1 MKEDRKERI
10 SRQELRPEK
19 IVLDAF
25 AFARTR
31 VLSTAIDLGL
41 FNHISLGKRTLGQ
54 LSQVTNTNMRAL
66 EILLNTLCAMGY
78 LYKKDGSYDLPPL
91 SRHFLIKGKKMYYG
105 DFLKHADLSW
115 GQWLKLT
122 EVIKSG
128 RPSLPAGTERED
140 GFDYYQQLVP
150 MLFNT
155 TYLVASTGAKALG
168 IGKELK
174 GLKIA
179 DVGTGSG
186 AWGIALAQEDPTC
199 EIHGMDDPKVLKET
213 KRYVSKF
220 GLEEQFHYVPTNIE
234 EDSLGEEEYDLAV
247 LSYVCHG
254 EGEKKSREIL
264 SKIFKALK
272 KGGRIV
278 ICEFCPDEN
287 REKDL
292 FPLIFGVNMLIHT
305 SEGNTFTLSEYTS
318 WLKEAGF
325 KRVETIDIP
334 ATSPLMVAIK

>member
-1 MKEDRKERI
+1 MKEDRKEK
-10 SRQELRPEK
+10 SFRQELRPEK

-31 VLSTAIDLGL
+31 VLSTAINLEL
-41 FNHISLGKRTLGQ
+41 FNHISKGKKTLAE
-54 LSQVTNTNMRAL
+54 LSEISKTNMRAL

-78 LYKKDGSYDLPPL
+78 LYKKDRSYDLLPL

-105 DFLKHADLSW
+105 DFLKQADLSW
-115 GQWLKLT
+115 EPWLELT

-168 IGKELK
+168 IGKQLK

-179 DVGTGSG
+179 DVGAGSG
-186 AWGIALAQEDPTC
+186 AWGIALAQEDPSC
-199 EIHGMDDPKVLKET
+199 EVYGMDDPKVLKET
-213 KRYVSKF
+213 KRFVEKF
-220 GLEEQFHYVPTNIE
+220 GLEEQFHYIPTNIE
-234 EDSLGEEEYDLAV
+234 QDSLGEEEYDLAV
-247 LSYVCHG
+247 LSYVCHA
-254 EGEKKSREIL
+254 EGEKRSREIL
-264 SKIFKALK
+264 SKIHKALRR
-272 KGGRIV
+272 GGRIV
-278 ICEFCPDEN
+278 ICEICPDEN

-305 SEGNTFTLSEYTS
+305 PEGNTFTLSEYTS

-325 KRVETIDIP
+325 GKVDTIDIP
-334 ATSPLMVAIK
+334 ATSPLIVAIK

>member
-1 MKEDRKERI
+1 VEKT
-10 SRQELRPEK
+10 SHHELSPRE
-19 IVLDAF
+19 IILDTF

-31 VLSTAIDLGL
+31 ILITAIDLEI
-41 FNHISLGKRTLGQ
+41 FTHISKGKKTVPELA
-54 LSQVTNTNMRAL
+54 QVTKTKERAL
-66 EILLNTLCAMGY
+66 EILLNNLCAMEY
-78 LYKKDGSYDLPPL
+78 LQKKDRGYELTSL
-91 SRHFLIKGKKMYYG
+91 SRFFLVKGKKMYYG
-105 DFLKHADLSW
+105 DYVKHVDLSW
-115 GQWLKLT
+115 DSWFRLT
-122 EVIKSG
+122 EVVRTGK
-128 RPSLPAGTERED
+128 PSLPTGTAEKE

-150 MLFNT
+150 LLFNT
-155 TYLVASTGAKALG
+155 THLVAVAGAKALG

-174 GLKIA
+174 GLRIM

-199 EIHGMDDPKVLKET
+199 QIYGIDDPKVLEQT
-213 KRYVSKF
+213 KKHVEKL
-220 GLEEQFHYVPTNIE
+220 GLERQFHYIPKDIE
-234 EDSLGEEEYDLAV
+234 KDSLGEDEYDLAI

-254 EGEKKSREIL
+254 EGEGKSREIL
-264 SKIFKALK
+264 SRIHKALK
-272 KGGRIV
+272 KGGRLV
-278 ICEFCPDEN
+278 ICEVCPDEN

-325 KRVETIDIP
+325 GKLETIDMP

>member
-1 MKEDRKERI
+1 MKEDRKEKI

-41 FNHISLGKRTLGQ
+41 FNHISKGKKALTE
-54 LSQVTNTNMRAL
+54 LSQITNTNMRAL

-78 LYKKDGSYDLPPL
+78 LYKKEEAYDLLPL
-91 SRHFLIKGKKMYYG
+91 SKHFLIKGKKMYYG

-115 GQWLKLT
+115 GPWLKLT

-128 RPSLPAGTERED
+128 KPSLPAGTERED

-186 AWGIALAQEDPTC
+186 AWGIALAQEDPIC
-199 EIHGMDDPKVLKET
+199 QIYGMDDPKVLEQT
-213 KRYVSKF
+213 KKHVEKF
-220 GLEEQFHYVPTNIE
+220 RMERQFHYIPTNIE
-234 EDSLGEEEYDLAV
+234 KDFLGEDEYDLAI

-254 EGEKKSREIL
+254 EGEGKSREIL
-264 SKIFKALK
+264 TKIHKALK
-272 KGGRIV
+272 KDGRLV
-278 ICEFCPDEN
+278 VCEICPDEN

-305 SEGNTFTLSEYTS
+305 AEGNTFTLSEYTS

-334 ATSPLMVAIK
+334 ATSPLIVAIK